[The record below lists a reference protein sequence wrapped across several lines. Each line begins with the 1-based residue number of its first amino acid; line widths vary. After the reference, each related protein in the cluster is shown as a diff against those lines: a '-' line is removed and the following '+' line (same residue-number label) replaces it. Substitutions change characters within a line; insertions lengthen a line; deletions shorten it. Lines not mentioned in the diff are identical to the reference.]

1 MESQYPVTWAGKTVG
16 EVTVTR
22 QGLYYLFV
30 CRAQLPAGSRCRLYA
45 CGESEPR
52 DLGLLIPGGS
62 GYELQTR
69 VPAKYFEAGEYRFCL
84 DRPAQEEFIPV
95 SCSEP
100 FPALDRLES
109 GKFACLEGEPG
120 IVFDVKEK

>member
-1 MESQYPVTWAGKTVG
+1 MESQYPVTWAGKAVG

-69 VPAKYFEAGEYRFCL
+69 VPAKYFEAGEYRFCM
-84 DRPAQEEFIPV
+84 DRPAQEEFIPKV
-95 SCSEP
+95 VEYIENYEKDCGEFINVVYSEECQEQQ
-100 FPALDRLES
+100 LL
-109 GKFACLEGEPG
+109 L
-120 IVFDVKEK
+120 